1 MHHHLPKPH
10 PVFVH
15 LTLGSFVYEDG
26 IWNSTITRGNESL
39 ELSLAGSELAPHE
52 NLVTSAIALLA
63 RFAEVKGQALDFLI
77 AQPEAPER
85 EDFIC
90 HGIQLL
96 LDDYPNHFSLTFILF
111 GDLGGLWRVEF
122 EDGEPEFLARDD

>member
-1 MHHHLPKPH
+1 M
-10 PVFVH
+10 
-15 LTLGSFVYEDG
+15 
-26 IWNSTITRGNESL
+26 NQ
-39 ELSLAGSELAPHE
+39 LA
-52 NLVTSAIALLA
+52 SASALLA
-63 RFAEVKGQALDFLI
+63 RFAEVKEQALDFLI
-77 AQPEAPER
+77 SQGEAPSR

-90 HGIQLL
+90 HGMQLL